1 MQFSGFATRGKQRES
16 GGGLISATGAARSSE
31 GVHIYLMR
39 LTVTVQKSSHM
50 KCGFCVSTRNLKI
63 WI

>member
-31 GVHIYLMR
+31 GVHI
-39 LTVTVQKSSHM
+39 
-50 KCGFCVSTRNLKI
+50 
-63 WI
+63 